1 MNIGYDMNWCRLP
14 YDCETYED
22 IFTYAMNAEWPT
34 DIKRPGSRKQF
45 IPIPPELMKEP
56 ILEKLS
62 KVCEEILIVRM
73 EPRSMFR
80 EHMDSKRFC
89 GLIVCLHESK
99 SHTFI
104 LEPDVYMDDERQKDY
119 LDRISKDSLTFPFG
133 VTTATAVR
141 DLKNPFKFISNNCAL
156 YEEPQYESSGIYL
169 LNTSRRHGVINYSYE
184 PRYSGFFTISKD
196 IRYEDAKELLGELV
210 L

>member
-1 MNIGYDMNWCRLP
+1 MNWFRLP
-14 YDCETYED
+14 YNCETYEE
-22 IFTYAMNAEWPT
+22 ILTYAMNAEWT
-34 DIKRPGSRKQF
+34 GDINRPSSRRQF
-45 IPIPPELMKEP
+45 IPVPTELIKEP

-62 KVCEEILIVRM
+62 KVCDYMGIMKM

-80 EHMDSKRFC
+80 EHIDGLRLC
-89 GLIVCLHESK
+89 GLNICLHESK

-104 LEPDVYMDDERQKDY
+104 LEPDVYLSDENSQKY

-141 DLKNPFKFISNNCAL
+141 DLKNPWKFISNNCAFF
-156 YEEPQYESSGIYL
+156 EEPMYEPGGIYL
-169 LNTSRRHGVINYSYE
+169 LNTSRRHGVFNYSYE
-184 PRYSGFFTISKD
+184 PRYSGHFTISKD

>member
-1 MNIGYDMNWCRLP
+1 M
-14 YDCETYED
+14 
-22 IFTYAMNAEWPT
+22 
-34 DIKRPGSRKQF
+34 
-45 IPIPPELMKEP
+45 
-56 ILEKLS
+56 
-62 KVCEEILIVRM
+62 
-73 EPRSMFR
+73 
-80 EHMDSKRFC
+80 
-89 GLIVCLHESK
+89 
-99 SHTFI
+99 
-104 LEPDVYMDDERQKDY
+104 YMDDERQKDY

-156 YEEPQYESSGIYL
+156 YEEPQYKPSGIYL

>member
-1 MNIGYDMNWCRLP
+1 MNWCRLP
-14 YDCETYED
+14 YNCETYED

-45 IPIPPELMKEP
+45 IPIPTELMKEP

-62 KVCEEILIVRM
+62 KICEEIAIMKM

-80 EHMDSKRFC
+80 EHMDSERLC
-89 GLIVCLHESK
+89 SLTICLHELK

-104 LEPDVYMDDERQKDY
+104 LEPDVYMDNEREKKY
-119 LDRISKDSLTFPFG
+119 LDKFSRLR
-133 VTTATAVR
+133 TAVAVDKFDPIVVR
-141 DLKNPFKFISNNCAL
+141 NLENPWKFVTNNCAFF
-156 YEEPQYESSGIYL
+156 EEPDYEPGGIYL
-169 LNTSRRHGVINYSYE
+169 LNTSRKHGVLNYSYE
-184 PRYSGFFTISKD
+184 PRYNGFFTLNKD

>member
-1 MNIGYDMNWCRLP
+1 MNWCRLP
-14 YDCETYED
+14 YDCKTYED
-22 IFTYAMNAEWPT
+22 ILTYAMNAEWPT

-45 IPIPPELMKEP
+45 IPIPTELMKEP
-56 ILEKLS
+56 ILGKLS
-62 KVCEEILIVRM
+62 KVCTEIAIMRL
-73 EPRSMFR
+73 EPRSIFR
-80 EHMDSKRFC
+80 EHIDSKRFC
-89 GLIVCLHESK
+89 SLTICLHESK

-104 LEPDVYMDDERQKDY
+104 LEPDVYLSDENSQKY

-141 DLKNPFKFISNNCAL
+141 DLKNPWKFIANNCAL
-156 YEEPQYESSGIYL
+156 YEEPQYEPGGIYL

-196 IRYEDAKELLGELV
+196 IIYEDAKELLGELV